1 MRPEAPMFDAWTRQ
15 DDSPLFRLAS
25 ERSQLVAEVSR
36 RAFNDFVRASRDAR
50 GAGIEYVLN
59 DAAYQEIARLQRER
73 GAEEEVRSIAWWR
86 SMSRRLA
93 TMPEPKK
100 REILWKLVES
110 YADDLAGRFNPW
122 VYKMATGALPI
133 GLSFLFKAQ
142 DLPRVATMPTRV
154 GELRETLSHVRD
166 LTQRVVLQGDLATL
180 RVLAKKGT
188 LVFVPTHS
196 SNMDSILVGWALYE
210 AGLPPVTYGAGKN
223 LFTNPL
229 MGFFMHNLGAY
240 KVDRRL
246 QHRLYKD
253 VLKTYSQVLIERGY
267 HSLFFPGGTR
277 SRSNAVEQHLKL
289 GLLGTALSGY
299 IHSLMRDPQA
309 KPVYIVPLTINYNLV
324 LEADSLIQDH
334 FKREGKGRYLLENDE
349 FNQLSAIT
357 RFVMNTMK
365 MDSTTILRFGE
376 PLDTFGNRVRV
387 DGESYDSRGRRVNRI
402 DYVRSARTGE
412 VVEDAARDRQYTRHT
427 GERIAQAFLEHTVLM
442 PTQVVSWVLFDRLQ
456 RRFPGWDVYRLVRF
470 GAEEILPWEEV
481 HAGVEDALARLKTLE
496 RSGKVQLSP
505 FLHEAA
511 PDRVVYEGLE
521 YLRMYHVPEVVKTW
535 ADGVM
540 LQKLEVIYFYGNRVR
555 PFEDA
560 MRALP

>member
-1 MRPEAPMFDAWTRQ
+1 MFDALSKQ
-15 DDSPLFRLAS
+15 ESSPLFRLAT
-25 ERSQLVAEVSR
+25 ERPKLVAEVSR
-36 RAFNDFVRASRDAR
+36 RAFNDVVRASRGAS
-50 GAGIEYVLN
+50 GAGLEYVLN
-59 DAAYQEIARLQRER
+59 DAAYQEIARLQKER
-73 GAEEEVRSIAWWR
+73 GVEEEVRSSGWWR
-86 SMSRRLA
+86 HMSRKLA

-100 REILWKLVES
+100 REILWSLVES
-110 YADDLAGRFNPW
+110 YADDVAGRFNPW
-122 VYKMATGALPI
+122 VYKVATGALPI

-142 DLPRVATMPTRV
+142 DLPRVAAMPTRL
-154 GELRETLSHVRD
+154 GELSEALSHVRD

-229 MGFFMHNLGAY
+229 MSFFMQNLGAY

-299 IHSLMRDPQA
+299 IHNLMRDPQA
-309 KPVYIVPLTINYNLV
+309 RPVYIVPLTINYNLV

-334 FKREGKGRYLLENDE
+334 FRREGKGRYLLENDE

-365 MDSTTILRFGE
+365 MDSTTILRFGQ
-376 PLDTFGNRVRV
+376 PLDPFGNQVRV
-387 DGESYDSRGRRVNRI
+387 DGESYDSRGRRVERI
-402 DYVRSARTGE
+402 DYVRSARSGE
-412 VVEDAARDRQYTRHT
+412 VIEDLARDRQYTRFA

-442 PTQVVSWVLFDRLQ
+442 PTQVVSWVLFDLLQ
-456 RRFPGWDVYRLVRF
+456 RRFPSWDVYRLVRF

-481 HAGVEDALARLKTLE
+481 HQAVEDALARLKLLE
-496 RSGKVQLSP
+496 RAGRVQLSP

-521 YLRMYHVPEVVKTW
+521 YLRMYHVPEVVKSW

-555 PFEDA
+555 PFEEA